1 MRVLLLSILLLFQD
15 EAPPL
20 YHDVVKSAK
29 ASDKPILLVFSG
41 SDWCGNCI
49 KLKANVFDQ
58 ENFKALQIESFEMYT
73 ADFPRTKKAVEDRRT
88 LDNEM
93 LAEKF
98 NPKGKFPLLVLLDSN
113 QQVLKKTSKKLNSFN
128 DFKVWLSS

>member
-1 MRVLLLSILLLFQD
+1 MRVLLFSILLLFQD

-41 SDWCGNCI
+41 SDWCSNCI

-58 ENFKALQIESFEMYT
+58 EDFKALQIESFEMYT
-73 ADFPRTKKAVEDRRT
+73 ADFPRTKKAVEDQRT
-88 LDNEM
+88 LDNKM
-93 LAEKF
+93 LAERF
-98 NPKGKFPLLVLLDSN
+98 NPKGQFPLVLLLDAD

-128 DFKVWLSS
+128 DFKVWLSL